1 MQKNQKSFLL
11 TKEEAIKDRKWYL
24 IDASDKVL
32 GRVATAAASI
42 LRGKTKT
49 VFTPHV
55 DCGDYVLI
63 VNAGKIKLSGKK
75 LGQKVYF
82 SHSGYPGGHRLAL
95 AADVLKKHPERIL
108 TSAVSG
114 MLPKGRLGRAML
126 KKLKV
131 IAGETH
137 HFAAQKPQ
145 KIEV

>member
-1 MQKNQKSFLL
+1 MQKSQKSYLL
-11 TKEEAIKDRKWYL
+11 TKEAALKDKKWFL
-24 IDASDKVL
+24 IDASDKIL
-32 GRVATAAASI
+32 GRVACAAASI
-42 LRGKTKT
+42 LRGKTKVT
-49 VFTPHV
+49 FTPHV

-63 VNAGKIKLSGKK
+63 VNAEKIKLSGKK
-75 LGQKVYF
+75 LSQKVYF

-95 AADVLKKHPERIL
+95 AQDVLKKHPDRIL

-131 IAGETH
+131 VAGETH
-137 HFAAQKPQ
+137 HFAAQKPE